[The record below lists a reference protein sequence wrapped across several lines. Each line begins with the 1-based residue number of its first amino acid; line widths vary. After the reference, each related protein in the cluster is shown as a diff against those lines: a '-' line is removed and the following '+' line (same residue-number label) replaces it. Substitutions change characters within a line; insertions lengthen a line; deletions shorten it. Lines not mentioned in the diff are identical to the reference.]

1 MWQGRNSQAPKP
13 TGSTPKHFS
22 QVESVFKSRVRA
34 SPALLH
40 HCRDS
45 RVCTAGTTK
54 LSEIPLVSVTR
65 RSEGSPQTSL
75 SKQDAF
81 LQAKAYTN
89 PSYSGLSKPFL
100 PCFSLLRAVQ
110 RPEHR
115 NSSHLAPRS
124 QRGHSRLLQLLPH
137 PVLQRHL
144 VISPPSGS
152 GILQGGELPVEVLTR
167 VCGATELGVHSSA
180 FPCTPGHRAWAEHPR
195 LSISE

>member
-1 MWQGRNSQAPKP
+1 MK
-13 TGSTPKHFS
+13 
-22 QVESVFKSRVRA
+22 SVFKGQVRA

-45 RVCTAGTTK
+45 GVCTAGTTK

-65 RSEGSPQTSL
+65 RSQGSPQTSL

-81 LQAKAYTN
+81 LQAKAYTK
-89 PSYSGLSKPFL
+89 PSYSAFSKTSFLCLSL
-100 PCFSLLRAVQ
+100 PRAVQ
-110 RPEHR
+110 RPEHH
-115 NSSHLAPRS
+115 NSSHLAPGS

-137 PVLQRHL
+137 PVLQPHP

-152 GILQGGELPVEVLTR
+152 GILQGGELPVEVLIR
-167 VCGATELGVHSSA
+167 VFGATEPGVHSST
-180 FPCTPGHRAWAEHPR
+180 FPCTPGHRAWAEHPC